1 MPEITGERK
10 DRILLVGQD
19 EELRAALAEA
29 LDVTGSYLTVQVRS
43 FEEALSEILLGSFS
57 LVVTETELPDLSGM
71 DLLAVVRGLRPETPV
86 MLIDDDLSAK
96 SAVASIRLGACDYLY
111 RPLSLEF
118 LVMQIE
124 RQIDLQHAVVK
135 PPPEEPKAR
144 AKSVRDRERRLNRAT
159 RGAALVLKR
168 DAFKAVNQE
177 LARLL
182 GHIRAHFVGLIDA
195 DGNMVGAAGTLDKYD
210 LVLLTQALAIDPQAT
225 STLASILHEDKFH
238 STYLEGDQSG
248 VYIIEVRE
256 PFLLSL
262 AVICPTDVKAG
273 MVWLYSKRTAENIAQ
288 ILRETTGTG
297 TLKMPV
303 TPRPLE

>member
-1 MPEITGERK
+1 MAEK

-19 EELRAALAEA
+19 KELRTALAEA
-29 LDVTGSYLTVQVRS
+29 LETTGNYLTVQADS
-43 FEEALSEILLGSFS
+43 FEAALSEILMGRFS

-71 DLLAVVRGLRPETPV
+71 DLLAVVRGLRGDTPV

-111 RPLSLEF
+111 RPLSLDF

-124 RQIDLQHAVVK
+124 RQIDLQHAMAAAQ
-135 PPPEEPKAR
+135 PQEEAKSAPKAP
-144 AKSVRDRERRLNRAT
+144 RDRERRLNPAT
-159 RGAALVLKR
+159 RGAALVLR
-168 DAFKAVNQE
+168 REDFKAINQE

-210 LVLLTQALAIDPQAT
+210 LVLLTQALAIDPNAT

-248 VYIIEVRE
+248 VYIIEIRE
-256 PFLLSL
+256 PYMLSL

-273 MVWLYSKRTAENIAQ
+273 MVWLYSKRTAENITQ
-288 ILRETTGTG
+288 V
-297 TLKMPV
+297 LKESAA
-303 TPRPLE
+303 PRGAGVRQADRG

>member
-1 MPEITGERK
+1 MTEEK

-19 EELRAALAEA
+19 EELRRTVSEVLEG
-29 LDVTGSYLTVQVRS
+29 TGRYLTVEAS
-43 FEEALSEILLGSFS
+43 TFEDALSEILMDSFS

-71 DLLAVVRGLRPETPV
+71 DLLAVVSGLRAGTPV

-111 RPLSLEF
+111 KPINLEF

-124 RQIDLQHAVVK
+124 RQIDLYHHSKSA
-135 PPPEEPKAR
+135 PLPEEAKSTPKAP
-144 AKSVRDRERRLNRAT
+144 RDREKRLNRAT
-159 RGAALVLKR
+159 RGAALVLGR
-168 DAFKAVNQE
+168 EQFKAVNQE

-195 DGNMVGAAGTLDKYD
+195 DGNLVGAAGTLDRYD
-210 LVLLTQALAIDPQAT
+210 LVLLTQALSIDPGAT
-225 STLASILHEDKFH
+225 STLASILHEEKFH

-248 VYIIEVRE
+248 VYIIEIRE
-256 PFLLSL
+256 PYLLSL

-273 MVWLYSKRTAENIAQ
+273 MVWLYSKRTAENIARVLQ
-288 ILRETTGTG
+288 TNPKRALSSR
-297 TLKMPV
+297 LND
-303 TPRPLE
+303 

>member
-1 MPEITGERK
+1 MAEEK

-19 EELRAALAEA
+19 EELRRTVSEVLEG
-29 LDVTGSYLTVQVRS
+29 TGRYLTVEATT
-43 FEEALSEILLGSFS
+43 FEDALSEILLGSFS

-71 DLLAVVRGLRPETPV
+71 DLLAVVSGLRAGTPV

-111 RPLSLEF
+111 KPINLEF

-124 RQIDLQHAVVK
+124 RQIDLYHHTQSA
-135 PPPEEPKAR
+135 PPPEE
-144 AKSVRDRERRLNRAT
+144 AKSVPKPARDREKRLNRAT
-159 RGAALVLKR
+159 RGAALVLGR
-168 DAFKAVNQE
+168 EQFKAVNQE

-195 DGNMVGAAGTLDKYD
+195 DGNLVGAAGTLDRYD
-210 LVLLTQALAIDPQAT
+210 LVLLTQALSIDPGAT
-225 STLASILHEDKFH
+225 RTLASILHEEKFH

-248 VYIIEVRE
+248 VYIIEIRE
-256 PFLLSL
+256 PYLLSL

-273 MVWLYSKRTAENIAQ
+273 MVWLYSKRTAENIARVLQ
-288 ILRETTGTG
+288 TNPKQRALSSR
-297 TLKMPV
+297 LSD
-303 TPRPLE
+303 

>member
-1 MPEITGERK
+1 MADRR

-19 EELRAALAEA
+19 KELRTALAEA
-29 LDVTGSYLTVQVRS
+29 LDVGGSYLTVQVDS
-43 FEEALSEILLGSFS
+43 FEEALNEILMSAFS

-71 DLLAVVRGLRPETPV
+71 DLLAVVRGLRPDTPV

-111 RPLSLEF
+111 KPLSLEF

-124 RQIDLQHAVVK
+124 RQIDLQHAVVA
-135 PPPEEPKAR
+135 PLPEETKSRKA
-144 AKSVRDRERRLNRAT
+144 SRDRERRLNRAT
-159 RGAALVLKR
+159 RGAALMLKR
-168 DAFKAVNQE
+168 EDFKAVNQE

-182 GHIRAHFVGLIDA
+182 GHIRAHFVGLIDT

-248 VYIIEVRE
+248 VYIIEIRQ
-256 PFLLSL
+256 PYILSL

-273 MVWLYSKRTAENIAQ
+273 MVWLYSKRTAENIAR
-288 ILRETTGTG
+288 ILQGTAA
-297 TLKMPV
+297 PS
-303 TPRPLE
+303 TPARAPIIE